1 MVAALPVGDSLVSPI
16 FPAKPCFI
24 QGVCDIRYG
33 CTRDPLLFHY
43 SMLDNR
49 GGVRTMKGMHFKS
62 EIAQRELSDLG
73 REGHV
78 NMCHAWRISSAL

>member
-1 MVAALPVGDSLVSPI
+1 MVAALQVGDSLVSPI

-24 QGVCDIRYG
+24 QGVFDIRYG

-43 SMLDNR
+43 SMLDNSR
-49 GGVRTMKGMHFKS
+49 GVYTMMGKRLKS

-73 REGHV
+73 R
-78 NMCHAWRISSAL
+78 RSLAL

>member
-1 MVAALPVGDSLVSPI
+1 MVAALQVGDSLVSSI

-24 QGVCDIRYG
+24 QGVFDIRYG
-33 CTRDPLLFHY
+33 CTRDPLLFRY

-49 GGVRTMKGMHFKS
+49 PGAYKMIDKRLKS

-73 REGHV
+73 RRSF
-78 NMCHAWRISSAL
+78 AP